1 VKHHNT
7 TGAIMVAKT
16 QRLTR
21 RQQRLAEKGLEKQNQ
36 VSKFPTISNLNFEI
50 KRIDPITA
58 NQDRTFEAYRNNE
71 NLLLH
76 GCAGTG
82 KTFISIYLALRE
94 ISDPRSRKRKLVI
107 IRTAQPSKQIGF
119 LPGNEKQKL
128 EVYEAPYKNIC
139 SELYH
144 RDDAYDILKQKGIV
158 EFHST
163 SFLRGTTIDDSIVL
177 VDECQNQ
184 SYQELRTV
192 ITRLGDNSRM
202 ILCGDTRQ
210 DDLTS
215 ERFKETSGLRDMMR
229 VFEEMDMLETIEF
242 EIEDIV
248 RSGFVKSFI
257 IAENKLGLY

>member
-1 VKHHNT
+1 M
-7 TGAIMVAKT
+7 ASRA
-16 QRLTR
+16 QQLTR
-21 RQQRLAEKGLEKQNQ
+21 RQQRLAEKGLEKQSQ
-36 VSKFPTISNLNFEI
+36 ISKFPTISHLNFEL
-50 KRIDPITA
+50 KHVDPITS
-58 NQDRTFEAYRNNE
+58 NQLQTFRAYSQDK

-82 KTFISIYLALRE
+82 KTFITMYLALNE
-94 ISDPRSRKRKLVI
+94 IADRRSKKRKLVI

-128 EVYEAPYKNIC
+128 EVYEAPYKAIC
-139 SELYH
+139 AELYH
-144 RDDAYDILKQKGIV
+144 RDDAYDILKQKGII

-184 SYQELRTV
+184 AYQELRTV
-192 ITRLGDNSRM
+192 ITRMGDNSK
-202 ILCGDTRQ
+202 IVLCGDTKQ

-215 ERFKETSGLRDMMR
+215 ERFKEASGLREIMR
-229 VFEEMDMLETIEF
+229 VFEEMDLLETIQF
-242 EIEDIV
+242 GIDDIV

-257 IAENKLGLY
+257 IAENRLGLY